1 MNKKRIIRIVVILL
15 VFTALVTGFQDKL
28 IFFPGAW
35 PAGFRLA
42 EKLDNCTLEP
52 VTLQASDGISLDA
65 VFAKTT
71 KTAGKSK
78 TILFSHGNA
87 GNLLHRFGKVDRM
100 CEAGFDVFVYDYR
113 GFGKSGGTS
122 TVASAISDGMTAL
135 NWLVSEKKIRPEDIV
150 LYGESLGT
158 GVTAEI
164 LKNSKS
170 AFAALVHES
179 GFASLAVQAGRR
191 IPLIGS
197 YILKTD
203 LPTSETLKSYH
214 GRLLVIHSRKD
225 EIIPFSDGEMIFAT
239 CPSANKTMYTIES
252 AGHNDP
258 VWEAPEW
265 LENWQ
270 KLMSQ
275 L

>member
-1 MNKKRIIRIVVILL
+1 MNIKRIIRIIVILL
-15 VFTALVTGFQDKL
+15 VFTFLVTGFQDKL
-28 IFFPGAW
+28 IFFPAAW

-42 EKLDNCTLEP
+42 EKIDNCTLES
-52 VTLQASDGISLDA
+52 VTLQTSDGISLDA
-65 VFAKTT
+65 VFAKST
-71 KTAGKSK
+71 KPAGKSR
-78 TILFSHGNA
+78 TVLFSHGNA
-87 GNLLHRFGKVDRM
+87 GNLLNRFGKVDRI

-113 GFGKSGGTS
+113 GFGKSGGVP
-122 TVASAISDGMTAL
+122 TVAGAIKDGMTAL
-135 NWLVSEKKIRPEDIV
+135 NWLVSEKKIRPEEIV

-164 LKNSKS
+164 LRNSNAS
-170 AFAALVHES
+170 FSALVHES

-191 IPLIGS
+191 IPLIGG

-203 LPTSETLKSYH
+203 LPTSETLKNYH

-225 EIIPFSDGEMIFAT
+225 EIIPFSDGELIFA
-239 CPSANKTMYTIES
+239 CSPSTSKTMYTIES

-258 VWEAPEW
+258 VWESQEW
-265 LENWQ
+265 LEHWQ
-270 KLMSQ
+270 ALMRQ

>member
-1 MNKKRIIRIVVILL
+1 MKTKRIIRIIVILL
-15 VFTALVTGFQDKL
+15 VFAALVAGFQDKL

-35 PAGFRLA
+35 PDGFRLA
-42 EKLDNCTLEP
+42 EKIDNCTLEQ
-52 VTLQASDGISLDA
+52 VTLQTNDGISLDA

-71 KTAGKSK
+71 KPAGKSR
-78 TILFSHGNA
+78 TVLFSHGNA
-87 GNLLHRFGKVDRM
+87 GNLLNRFGKVDRI
-100 CEAGFDVFVYDYR
+100 CEAGFDVLVYDYR
-113 GFGKSGGTS
+113 GFGKSGGVP
-122 TVASAISDGMTAL
+122 TVAGAIKDGMTAL
-135 NWLVSEKKIRPEDIV
+135 NWLISEKKIKSEDIV

-158 GVTAEI
+158 RVAAEI
-164 LKNSKS
+164 LKNSNAS
-170 AFAALVHES
+170 FSALVHES

-203 LPTSETLKSYH
+203 LPTSETLKNYH

-225 EIIPFSDGEMIFAT
+225 EIIPFADGEMIFAA
-239 CPSANKTMYTIES
+239 CPSTDKTMYTIES
-252 AGHNDP
+252 SGHNDP
-258 VWEAPEW
+258 VWKTREW
-265 LENWQ
+265 LEHWQ